1 MRKIN
6 YIIISILFS
15 FLFIIL
21 YSSLDNER
29 VYNTKDLIGKKISQV
44 EINLFQSNETINTK
58 EFINNEF
65 TILNF
70 WASWCAP
77 CRKEHPNLVRL
88 SKIKNI
94 KLVGVNFKDNVENAK
109 NFLKENGNPFDILAE
124 DKNGKNSVNFG
135 VYGIP
140 ETILIDSEL
149 KILKKYIG
157 PLNIKEVNEIRKLVK
172 NEKYNQNF
180 TAIFF
185 YHIRKSS

>member
-6 YIIISILFS
+6 YIIISVIFS
-15 FLFIIL
+15 FLFVIL
-21 YSSLDNER
+21 YFSLDNDR
-29 VYNTKDLIGKKISQV
+29 IYNTKDLVGKKISLV

-58 EFINNEF
+58 EFTNNEF

-88 SKIKNI
+88 SKVKNL
-94 KLVGVNFKDNVENAK
+94 KLIGINFKDNKENAK

-149 KILKKYIG
+149 KILRKYIG
-157 PLNIKEVNEIRKLVK
+157 PLNIKEVNEIKKIVK
-172 NEKYNQNF
+172 K
-180 TAIFF
+180 
-185 YHIRKSS
+185 

>member
-6 YIIISILFS
+6 YIIISIVFS

-21 YSSLDNER
+21 YFSLDNER

-58 EFINNEF
+58 EFVNNEF

-70 WASWCAP
+70 WASWCGP
-77 CRKEHPNLVRL
+77 CRTEHPNLVRL
-88 SKIKNI
+88 SKIKNL
-94 KLVGVNFKDNVENAK
+94 KLIGINFKDDEENAK
-109 NFLKENGNPFDILAE
+109 NFLKKNGNPFDILAE

-149 KILKKYIG
+149 KILRKYIG
-157 PLNIKEVNEIRKLVK
+157 PLNIKEVNEIRKLIK
-172 NEKYNQNF
+172 K
-180 TAIFF
+180 
-185 YHIRKSS
+185 

>member
-6 YIIISILFS
+6 YIIISVIFS
-15 FLFIIL
+15 FLFVIL
-21 YSSLDNER
+21 YFSLDNDR
-29 VYNTKDLIGKKISQV
+29 IYNTKDLVGKKISLV

-58 EFINNEF
+58 EFTNNKF

-88 SKIKNI
+88 SKVKNL
-94 KLVGVNFKDNVENAK
+94 KLIGINFKDNKENAK

-149 KILKKYIG
+149 KILRKYIG
-157 PLNIKEVNEIRKLVK
+157 PLNIKEVNEIRKIVK
-172 NEKYNQNF
+172 K
-180 TAIFF
+180 
-185 YHIRKSS
+185 

>member
-109 NFLKENGNPFDILAE
+109 SFLKENGNPFDILTE

-172 NEKYNQNF
+172 K
-180 TAIFF
+180 
-185 YHIRKSS
+185 

>member
-6 YIIISILFS
+6 YIIISIVFS

-21 YSSLDNER
+21 YFSLDNER

-44 EINLFQSNETINTK
+44 EINSFQSNETINTK
-58 EFINNEF
+58 EFVNNEF

-70 WASWCAP
+70 WASWCGP
-77 CRKEHPNLVRL
+77 CRTEHPNLVRL
-88 SKIKNI
+88 SKIKNL
-94 KLVGVNFKDNVENAK
+94 KLVGINFKDDKENAK
-109 NFLKENGNPFDILAE
+109 SFLKENGNPFDILAE

-149 KILKKYIG
+149 KILRKYIG
-157 PLNIKEVNEIRKLVK
+157 PLNIKEVNEIRKLIK
-172 NEKYNQNF
+172 K
-180 TAIFF
+180 
-185 YHIRKSS
+185 

>member
-109 NFLKENGNPFDILAE
+109 SFLKENGNPFDILAV

-140 ETILIDSEL
+140 ETILINSEL

-172 NEKYNQNF
+172 K
-180 TAIFF
+180 
-185 YHIRKSS
+185 

>member
-29 VYNTKDLIGKKISQV
+29 IYNTKDLIGKKISQV
-44 EINLFQSNETINTK
+44 EINLFQSNETINTE

-77 CRKEHPNLVRL
+77 CKKEHPNLVRL

-94 KLVGVNFKDNVENAK
+94 KLVGVNIKDNVESAK
-109 NFLKENGNPFDILAE
+109 SFLKENGNPFDILAE

-157 PLNIKEVNEIRKLVK
+157 PLNIKDVNEIRKLVK
-172 NEKYNQNF
+172 K
-180 TAIFF
+180 
-185 YHIRKSS
+185 

>member
-77 CRKEHPNLVRL
+77 CRK
-88 SKIKNI
+88 
-94 KLVGVNFKDNVENAK
+94 
-109 NFLKENGNPFDILAE
+109 
-124 DKNGKNSVNFG
+124 
-135 VYGIP
+135 
-140 ETILIDSEL
+140 
-149 KILKKYIG
+149 
-157 PLNIKEVNEIRKLVK
+157 
-172 NEKYNQNF
+172 
-180 TAIFF
+180 
-185 YHIRKSS
+185 

>member
-29 VYNTKDLIGKKISQV
+29 IYNTKDLIGKKISQV
-44 EINLFQSNETINTK
+44 EINLFQSNETINTE

-94 KLVGVNFKDNVENAK
+94 KLVGVNIKDNVESAK
-109 NFLKENGNPFDILAE
+109 SFLKENGNPFDILAE

-135 VYGIP
+135 IYGIP

-157 PLNIKEVNEIRKLVK
+157 PLNIKDVNEIRKLVK
-172 NEKYNQNF
+172 K
-180 TAIFF
+180 
-185 YHIRKSS
+185 

>member
-6 YIIISILFS
+6 YIIIYILFF

-29 VYNTKDLIGKKISQV
+29 IYNTKDLIGKKISQV
-44 EINLFQSNETINTK
+44 EINLFQSNETINTE

-94 KLVGVNFKDNVENAK
+94 KLVGVNIKDNVESAK
-109 NFLKENGNPFDILAE
+109 SFLKENGNPFDILAE

-157 PLNIKEVNEIRKLVK
+157 PLNIKDVNEIRKLVK
-172 NEKYNQNF
+172 K
-180 TAIFF
+180 
-185 YHIRKSS
+185 

>member
-58 EFINNEF
+58 EFVNNEF

-94 KLVGVNFKDNVENAK
+94 KLVGVNIKDNVESAK
-109 NFLKENGNPFDILAE
+109 SFLKENGNPFDILAE

-172 NEKYNQNF
+172 K
-180 TAIFF
+180 
-185 YHIRKSS
+185 

>member
-58 EFINNEF
+58 EFINNDF

-109 NFLKENGNPFDILAE
+109 SFLKENGNPFDILAE

-172 NEKYNQNF
+172 K
-180 TAIFF
+180 
-185 YHIRKSS
+185 

>member
-44 EINLFQSNETINTK
+44 EINLFQSNETINTE

-94 KLVGVNFKDNVENAK
+94 KLVGVNIKDNVESAK
-109 NFLKENGNPFDILAE
+109 SFLKENGNPFDILAE

-157 PLNIKEVNEIRKLVK
+157 PLNIKDVNEIRKLVK
-172 NEKYNQNF
+172 K
-180 TAIFF
+180 
-185 YHIRKSS
+185 

>member
-6 YIIISILFS
+6 YIIISIVFS

-21 YSSLDNER
+21 YFSLDNER

-94 KLVGVNFKDNVENAK
+94 KLVGVNIKDNVESAK
-109 NFLKENGNPFDILAE
+109 SFLKENGNPFDILAE

-157 PLNIKEVNEIRKLVK
+157 PLNIKDVNEIRKLVK
-172 NEKYNQNF
+172 K
-180 TAIFF
+180 
-185 YHIRKSS
+185 

>member
-44 EINLFQSNETINTK
+44 EINLFQSNETINTE

-94 KLVGVNFKDNVENAK
+94 KLVGVNIKDNVESAK
-109 NFLKENGNPFDILAE
+109 SFLKENGNPFDILAA

-135 VYGIP
+135 IYGIP

-157 PLNIKEVNEIRKLVK
+157 PLNIKDVNEIRKLVK
-172 NEKYNQNF
+172 K
-180 TAIFF
+180 
-185 YHIRKSS
+185 

>member
-172 NEKYNQNF
+172 E
-180 TAIFF
+180 
-185 YHIRKSS
+185 

>member
-29 VYNTKDLIGKKISQV
+29 IYNTKDLIGKKISQV
-44 EINLFQSNETINTK
+44 EINLFQSNETINTE

-77 CRKEHPNLVRL
+77 CKKAFPALCEIQNEYLEKDVVV
-88 SKIKNI
+88 
-94 KLVGVNFKDNVENAK
+94 VGVNVDKDKSSMEKFLRKNNHNFKIFFDIDKNLVSELNVKTMPTTFIVDK
-109 NFLKENGNPFDILAE
+109 NFKIIAEKQGYFKKTKSEIKSIL
-124 DKNGKNSVNFG
+124 DK
-135 VYGIP
+135 
-140 ETILIDSEL
+140 LID
-149 KILKKYIG
+149 
-157 PLNIKEVNEIRKLVK
+157 
-172 NEKYNQNF
+172 EK
-180 TAIFF
+180 
-185 YHIRKSS
+185 

>member
-44 EINLFQSNETINTK
+44 EINLFQSNETINTE

-109 NFLKENGNPFDILAE
+109 SFLKENGNPFDILAE
-124 DKNGKNSVNFG
+124 DKNG
-135 VYGIP
+135 
-140 ETILIDSEL
+140 
-149 KILKKYIG
+149 
-157 PLNIKEVNEIRKLVK
+157 
-172 NEKYNQNF
+172 
-180 TAIFF
+180 
-185 YHIRKSS
+185 

>member
-109 NFLKENGNPFDILAE
+109 SFLKENGNPFDILAE

-149 KILKKYIG
+149 KILRKYIG

-172 NEKYNQNF
+172 K
-180 TAIFF
+180 
-185 YHIRKSS
+185 

>member
-44 EINLFQSNETINTK
+44 DINLFQSNETINTK

-109 NFLKENGNPFDILAE
+109 SFLKENGNPFDILAE

-157 PLNIKEVNEIRKLVK
+157 PLNIKDVNEIRKLVK
-172 NEKYNQNF
+172 K
-180 TAIFF
+180 
-185 YHIRKSS
+185 

>member
-6 YIIISILFS
+6 YIIISVIFS
-15 FLFIIL
+15 FIFIIL
-21 YSSLDNER
+21 YFSLDNDR
-29 VYNTKDLIGKKISQV
+29 IYNTKDLVGKKISLV

-58 EFINNEF
+58 EFTNNEF

-77 CRKEHPNLVRL
+77 CRTEHPNLVRL
-88 SKIKNI
+88 SKVKNL
-94 KLVGVNFKDNVENAK
+94 KLIGINFKDNKENAK
-109 NFLKENGNPFDILAE
+109 SFLKENGNPFDILAE

-149 KILKKYIG
+149 KILRKFIG

-172 NEKYNQNF
+172 K
-180 TAIFF
+180 
-185 YHIRKSS
+185 

>member
-1 MRKIN
+1 MRKIS

-109 NFLKENGNPFDILAE
+109 SFLKENGNPFDILAE

-140 ETILIDSEL
+140 ETILINSEL

-172 NEKYNQNF
+172 K
-180 TAIFF
+180 
-185 YHIRKSS
+185 

>member
-15 FLFIIL
+15 FLFIVL

-172 NEKYNQNF
+172 K
-180 TAIFF
+180 
-185 YHIRKSS
+185 

>member
-1 MRKIN
+1 MRKIS

-88 SKIKNI
+88 SEIKNI

-109 NFLKENGNPFDILAE
+109 SFLKENGNPFDILAE

-140 ETILIDSEL
+140 ETILIDSVSL
-149 KILKKYIG
+149 I
-157 PLNIKEVNEIRKLVK
+157 
-172 NEKYNQNF
+172 
-180 TAIFF
+180 
-185 YHIRKSS
+185 HI

>member
-15 FLFIIL
+15 ILFIIL

-109 NFLKENGNPFDILAE
+109 SFLKENGNPFDILAE

-172 NEKYNQNF
+172 NEKYN
-180 TAIFF
+180 
-185 YHIRKSS
+185 

>member
-58 EFINNEF
+58 EFINNDF

-157 PLNIKEVNEIRKLVK
+157 PLNIKDVNEIRKLVK
-172 NEKYNQNF
+172 K
-180 TAIFF
+180 
-185 YHIRKSS
+185 

>member
-157 PLNIKEVNEIRKLVK
+157 PLNIKEVNEIRKIVK
-172 NEKYNQNF
+172 K
-180 TAIFF
+180 
-185 YHIRKSS
+185 

>member
-1 MRKIN
+1 MRKIS

-58 EFINNEF
+58 EFVNNEF

-124 DKNGKNSVNFG
+124 DINGKNSVNFG

-172 NEKYNQNF
+172 K
-180 TAIFF
+180 
-185 YHIRKSS
+185 